1 MGTLSPAKNKNFR
14 ISNIRLELGTRTQL
28 GALKGLHPVLPRLLQ
43 KNENRIF
50 EDCESANC
58 LICSQTVPKV
68 TKHVFVKFLIPERLL
83 NSNYPLRY
91 SIFPKIL
98 LITAADQMPQVTRFR
113 LKIIKNRIEMIETKG
128 EK

>member
-1 MGTLSPAKNKNFR
+1 MYILFVTDFRARLSF
-14 ISNIRLELGTRTQL
+14 LMLTQNWQL
-28 GALKGLHPVLPRLLQ
+28 NTSAEHPT
-43 KNENRIF
+43 
-50 EDCESANC
+50 
-58 LICSQTVPKV
+58 QTVPKV

-83 NSNYPLRY
+83 NSKYPLRY